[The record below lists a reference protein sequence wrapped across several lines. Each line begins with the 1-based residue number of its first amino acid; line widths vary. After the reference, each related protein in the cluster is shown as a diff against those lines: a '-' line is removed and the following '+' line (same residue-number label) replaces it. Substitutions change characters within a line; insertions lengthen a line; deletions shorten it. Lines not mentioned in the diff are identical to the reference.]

1 MYSDGYES
9 QDAKENA
16 LIDFALA
23 GLEQTIKAKPV
34 YKTIKVDE
42 PHIVKRTG
50 LDVETY
56 CDDFLLNSNSTV
68 QTFGIPDWQGNIFV
82 YSVADGKL
90 VSGWTEENILNKF

>member
-1 MYSDGYES
+1 MQFVFGWYES

-42 PHIVKRTG
+42 PHIVKRTVWM
-50 LDVETY
+50 L
-56 CDDFLLNSNSTV
+56 
-68 QTFGIPDWQGNIFV
+68 
-82 YSVADGKL
+82 KL
-90 VSGWTEENILNKF
+90 IVMISY